1 MPQRPRMKEPIVIR
15 TSWLAAPALAVALGL
30 AGCGGSDN
38 SSSGSSGASGSSGS
52 SGSSTKTPSS
62 SSSSAGG
69 GSALKLAADPSGN
82 LSFDTKT
89 LSAKAGKV
97 TVAFTNASSVPH
109 AVEIEG
115 KGVEVKTKVI
125 TGGKASVATKLKPGT
140 YEFYCPVDG
149 HRMAGME
156 GKLTVK

>member
-1 MPQRPRMKEPIVIR
+1 MKEPIVIR
-15 TSWLAAPALAVALGL
+15 TSWLAVPALAVALGV

-52 SGSSTKTPSS
+52 SSSS
-62 SSSSAGG
+62 SSSSAKTSSSSSSSSGG
-69 GSALKLAADPSGN
+69 GSALKLSADPSGKLAFN
-82 LSFDTKT
+82 TKT

-97 TVAFTNASSVPH
+97 TIDFTNQSSVPH
-109 AVEIEG
+109 AVDIEG
-115 KGVEVKTKVI
+115 NGVDADTKVI
-125 TGGKASVATKLKPGT
+125 TGGKASVTAKLKPGT
-140 YEFYCPVDG
+140 YEFFCPVDG

>member
-1 MPQRPRMKEPIVIR
+1 MKEPIVIR
-15 TSWLAAPALAVALGL
+15 TSWLAVPTLAVALGV
-30 AGCGGSDN
+30 AGCGGSGN
-38 SSSGSSGASGSSGS
+38 SSSGSSGSSSAGS
-52 SGSSTKTPSS
+52 SSTKTSS
-62 SSSSAGG
+62 SSSSSSGG

-82 LSFDTKT
+82 LAFDTKT

-97 TVAFTNASSVPH
+97 TVAFTNKSSVPH

-125 TGGKASVATKLKPGT
+125 TGGKASVATNLKPGT